1 MKKLNELSK
10 DQKLIR
16 LTQMRNYGYSY
27 KDISEYYNTTE
38 DTIRKFLDRNAPKK
52 TRTLEE
58 IDANPV
64 ENITTR
70 ALTSEVAT
78 VEALISKAKFV
89 LFRKEEDVVSEIPI
103 IVYTD
108 EELKE
113 LYAKDGV
120 PIYDG
125 FIKNLEDTLKSIVF
139 KDYKNYRIT
148 LPAANRVEVNNSSK
162 DTRKLRNALIALLD
176 ELETNPYIA
185 DSFENVRSLLK

>member
-1 MKKLNELSK
+1 MKFNELSK

-27 KDISEYYNTTE
+27 RDISEYYNTTE

-58 IDANPV
+58 INANPV

-113 LYAKDGV
+113 LYAKDGI

-125 FIKNLEDTLKSIVF
+125 FIKNLEDTLKSLAF

-148 LPAANRVEVNNSSK
+148 LPAADRVEANNNSNK
-162 DTRKLRNALIALLD
+162 DFRKLRTAIIALLD
-176 ELETNPYIA
+176 ELEENPYIS
-185 DSFENVRSLLK
+185 DSFEKVRSLLK

>member
-1 MKKLNELSK
+1 MKFNELSK

-108 EELKE
+108 EELNE

-125 FIKNLEDTLKSIVF
+125 FIKNVEDTLKSLAF

-148 LPAANRVEVNNSSK
+148 LPAADRVEANNSSK
-162 DTRKLRNALIALLD
+162 DARKLRNALIALLD
-176 ELETNPYIA
+176 RLEENPYIS
-185 DSFENVRSLLK
+185 DSFKNVRSLLK

>member
-1 MKKLNELSK
+1 MKFNKLSR

-16 LTQMRNYGYSY
+16 LTQMKNYGYSY

-38 DTIRKFLDRNAPKK
+38 DTIRKFLDKNAPKK

-64 ENITTR
+64 EDITTR

-108 EELKE
+108 KELKD

-125 FIKNLEDTLKSIVF
+125 FIKNLEDTLKSLAF

-148 LPAANRVEVNNSSK
+148 LPAADRVEANNSSK
-162 DTRKLRNALIALLD
+162 DARKLRNALIALLD
-176 ELETNPYIA
+176 ELEENPYIS
-185 DSFENVRSLLK
+185 DSFEKIRSLLK

>member
-1 MKKLNELSK
+1 MKFNELSR

-125 FIKNLEDTLKSIVF
+125 FIKNLEDTLKTMAF

-148 LPAANRVEVNNSSK
+148 LPAADRVEANNSSK
-162 DTRKLRNALIALLD
+162 DIRKLRNALIALLD
-176 ELETNPYIA
+176 ELEANPYIA
-185 DSFENVRSLLK
+185 DSFENVRTLLK